1 MNASLIKLNYV
12 IQRLMTLKQDNLGL
26 KGLDSIHSS
35 EDAINRINLI
45 H

>member
-1 MNASLIKLNYV
+1 
-12 IQRLMTLKQDNLGL
+12 MTLKQDNLGL

-45 H
+45 D